1 MEQFARTERLLGSE
15 AMQTLKNAH
24 VAVFGLGGVGSF
36 AAEALARSGVGA
48 LTLVDMDAVCISN
61 VNRQLVADLETV
73 GQRKTEVMR
82 ERVLRV
88 NPNAKVFCH
97 DVYYSEENADTF
109 DFEGVNYVVD
119 AIDTVASK
127 LTLIC
132 RAQAAGVPVVSSMG
146 AGNKLDPTR
155 FEVADIYKT
164 SVCPLAR
171 VMRRELRAR
180 GIEALKVVYSREEP
194 LQPFEDVAIPPDC
207 AYKQRP
213 PGSVAFVP
221 PAAGLILAAEVVRD
235 LIKANDG

>member
-1 MEQFARTERLLGSE
+1 MEQFARTERLLGPK

-24 VAVFGLGGVGSF
+24 VAVFGLGGVGSY

-61 VNRQLVADLETV
+61 INRQLVADLETV
-73 GQRKTEVMR
+73 GQKKTDVMR

-88 NPNAKVFCH
+88 NPAAKVFCR
-97 DVYYSEENADTF
+97 DVFYSEENADAF
-109 DFEGVNYVVD
+109 DFEGLTYIVD

-146 AGNKLDPTR
+146 AGNKLNPTR

-164 SVCPLAR
+164 SVCPLAK
-171 VMRRELRAR
+171 VMRRALRAR
-180 GIEALKVVYSREEP
+180 GVKALKVVYSREE
-194 LQPFEDVAIPPDC
+194 LRAPFEDVAIPPDC
-207 AYKQRP
+207 AYKRRP

-235 LIKANDG
+235 IAGLSE